1 MELDSKSIG
10 TRIRYYRNQKK
21 LSQEAL
27 AEMVSV
33 NNDHISR
40 IEGGYI
46 RPSLHLLVA
55 IANALEVSVD
65 DILVDNLTHPNSIT
79 GDEIH
84 TLLLDCTDNE
94 KKMIT
99 KTMVFLKALLSEYG
113 V

>member
-1 MELDSKSIG
+1 MELDLKGIG
-10 TRIRYYRNQKK
+10 ARIRYFRNKKK

-40 IEGGYI
+40 IESGRV
-46 RPSLHLLVA
+46 RPSLQLLVA

-65 DILVDNLTHPNSIT
+65 DILVDNLTHPNSTT

-84 TLLLDCTDNE
+84 TLLLDCNDSE
-94 KKMIT
+94 KKMLT
-99 KTMVFLKALLSEYG
+99 KTVSFMKALLSEFG

>member
-10 TRIRYYRNQKK
+10 ARRRYFRKKKK

-40 IEGGYI
+40 IESGRV
-46 RPSLHLLVA
+46 RPSLQLLVA
-55 IANALEVSVD
+55 IANALEVSID

-84 TLLLDCTDNE
+84 TLLLDCSDNE
-94 KKMIT
+94 KKMLT
-99 KTMVFLKALLSEYG
+99 KTVSFMKAWLSEFG
-113 V
+113 I

>member
-1 MELDSKSIG
+1 MELDLKGIG
-10 TRIRYYRNQKK
+10 ARIRYFRNKKK

-40 IEGGYI
+40 IESGRV
-46 RPSLHLLVA
+46 RPSLQLLVA
-55 IANALEVSVD
+55 IANALEVSID

-84 TLLLDCTDNE
+84 TLLLDCSDNE
-94 KKMIT
+94 KKMLT
-99 KTMVFLKALLSEYG
+99 KTVSFMKALLSEFG
-113 V
+113 I

>member
-10 TRIRYYRNQKK
+10 TRIRYYRNKKK

-46 RPSLHLLVA
+46 RPSLSLLVA

-84 TLLLDCTDNE
+84 TLLLDCNDNE
-94 KKMIT
+94 KRMIT
-99 KTMVFLKALLSEYG
+99 KTMAFLKALLSEFG
-113 V
+113 I

>member
-10 TRIRYYRNQKK
+10 ARIRYYRNKKK

-27 AEMVSV
+27 AEIVSV

-40 IEGGYI
+40 IEGGHL
-46 RPSLHLLVA
+46 RPSLQLLVS

-65 DILVDNLTHPNSIT
+65 DILVDNLTHPNATT
-79 GDEIH
+79 GDAIH
-84 TLLLDCTDNE
+84 TLLLDCNDNE
-94 KKMIT
+94 KSMLT
-99 KTMVFLKALLSEYG
+99 KTMTFMKAQLSEFG